1 MRPLLVATT
10 AVFLA
15 SSSLH
20 AQPSRNLLR
29 SSYDELEDCT
39 TVLADV
45 VTRRER
51 GGGTFEVE
59 VFAMHGGRA
68 PAGPIADAA
77 FKVLLEAD
85 EDAFDAEL
93 TLVADDSVRLVYS
106 GRHGKPFPSRRVQGG
121 AVESAFFRVPAAD
134 LRRLARAAKVEGHA
148 GRSFTLDAPGREAL
162 RQMAAFIA
170 REAGAPVP
178 RPGTVETM
186 DCDSYEWS
194 PNDLRADSPEGSRP
208 GGPASRDAAPA
219 DTAFR
224 VDEARVAEALRSP
237 EALWAFVTA
246 PETRWADRMAAAW
259 RAFPAEKRMFPGAV
273 RTLREAGLDVYGDA
287 PAPPRFLLPAS
298 FLPRLVAARRELA
311 RERAVHNWGLRRV
324 LPPGSRA
331 GSIGQ
336 PFPYRGERRRV
347 VLGHVWMVPDSAT
360 ADEPRSFQERRFG
373 PWPSQVEGA
382 LDLLHGGLRDGAR
395 PDEYYAAVLNLPC
408 DSAADAWSFVE
419 ETWTFAS
426 NARAVTPALVGVWRN
441 IALNPAWPRVHGY
454 VSHVLY
460 SIGITRTDEAFWM
473 GQALMADMAER
484 ETEEDVHMLTIHL
497 SSLDTDLRPGWDIRR
512 PGTPDVAIWALARRV
527 DALPRSVPPYQ
538 RREAAKDVLE
548 VADSA
553 AAAALPEAMQV
564 DSAGN
569 ERAFA
574 YYRAW
579 FAANRAALAARAAR
593 QEPQVAAARAAMRR
607 TRLCAARRE

>member
-1 MRPLLVATT
+1 MRPLLFVTT

-15 SSSLH
+15 SSTLY
-20 AQPSRNLLR
+20 AQPSRNHLR
-29 SSYDELEDCT
+29 ASYDELEDCT

-45 VTRRER
+45 FARRER
-51 GGGTFEVE
+51 GGGMFEVG
-59 VFAMHGGRA
+59 VFAMHGGTA
-68 PAGPIADAA
+68 PTGPIADAA
-77 FKVLLEAD
+77 FKVALEAD
-85 EDAFDAEL
+85 EGAFEAEL
-93 TLVADDSVRLVYS
+93 TLVADDSVRLVYQ
-106 GRHGKPFPSRRVQGG
+106 GRHGKPFASRRVRGG
-121 AVESAFFRVPAAD
+121 TLERAYFRVPTAD
-134 LRRLARAAKVEGHA
+134 LRRLARATKVEGHA
-148 GRSFTLDAPGREAL
+148 GRAFTLDARGREAL
-162 RQMAAFIA
+162 QQMAGFIA
-170 REAGAPVP
+170 RAPGAPVP
-178 RPGTVETM
+178 RPGRVETM
-186 DCDSYEWS
+186 DCDSYAWS
-194 PNDLRADSPEGSRP
+194 PNHLRADSSEGSRP
-208 GGPASRDAAPA
+208 AGPASRDAAPA
-219 DTAFR
+219 DTSLR
-224 VDEARVAEALRSP
+224 VDEARVAAALRSP

-246 PETRWADRMAAAW
+246 PETRWPDRMAAAW
-259 RAFPAEKRMFPGAV
+259 RAFPAEKRMLPGVA
-273 RTLREAGLDVYGDA
+273 RTLGESGLDVYGEA
-287 PAPPRFLLPAS
+287 APPQRFLLPAS
-298 FLPRLVAARRELA
+298 FLPRLVAARRELK
-311 RERAVHNWGLRRV
+311 RENAIHNWGLRRV

-336 PFPYRGERRRV
+336 PFPYRGERRRI

-360 ADEPRSFQERRFG
+360 ANEPRSFQERRFG

-382 LDLLHGGLRDGAR
+382 LDLLHGGLRDSAR

-419 ETWTFAS
+419 ETWTYAS

-441 IALNPAWPRVHGY
+441 IALNPAWPSVHGY

-473 GQALMADMAER
+473 GQALMADMAESR
-484 ETEEDVHMLTIHL
+484 RDEDVHMLTIHL
-497 SSLDTDLRPGWDIRR
+497 SSLDTDLRPGWDIQR

-564 DSAGN
+564 DSVAN

-593 QEPQVAAARAAMRR
+593 QERQVAAARAAMRR